1 MNNKILKDKDLWLI
15 IITHLVFINSF
26 AHGLLFGLLLIILF
40 LTFVFICSLFNYN
53 DRDTIFVFIVIFL
66 LMLSYII
73 RFIALPTV
81 YSYLEK
87 NAKNTNII
95 KFINK
100 IKSNYLWRIVIL
112 FISALIPFGIYHV
125 TNISSKL
132 ILLLHLFLFSYFIS
146 YVTLFIWWDIQ
157 KIVCCISKQQLH

>member
-26 AHGLLFGLLLIILF
+26 AHGLVFGLLLIILF

-66 LMLSYII
+66 LILSYII
-73 RFIALPTV
+73 RFTALPTV

-112 FISALIPFGIYHV
+112 FISALIPFSIYNV